1 MSAEQPLVLGIET
14 SCDETGVGIVR
25 GETLLVDAVASSVDD
40 HARFGGVVPE
50 VASRAHLEEMVPTIE
65 RACREAGVRLRDLD
79 AVSVTSGPGL
89 AGSLMV
95 GVASAKAL
103 ALSLGVPLYGVNHLA
118 SHVAVDIVEH
128 GPLPEPT
135 MALLVSGGHSSLLL
149 VPDVTSDIRSLGS
162 TIDDAAGEAFDKVA
176 RVLGLPFPGGPYI
189 DRAAREGDVVIDF
202 PRGLTTGRD
211 MERHR
216 FDFSFSGL
224 KTAVSRWVQAREAAG
239 EPVPVNDVAASFQEA
254 VVDVLTRKAVLACR
268 EQGAQHLQIGG
279 GVAANSRLRA
289 MAQSRCD
296 DAGIEPAGA
305 ATGAVHRQRR
315 DGRRARCA
323 DGAQG
328 ARRLAARPAR
338 RLVDA
343 RHPDLRLTLGLAIDV
358 PVRAGPDSR
367 PGWGPLTCLLA
378 PTRRG
383 PSMSHPSSAARDHV
397 WGRSRCPRV

>member
-25 GETLLVDAVASSVDD
+25 GETLLVDAVASSVED

-65 RACREAGVRLRDLD
+65 RACREANVHLRDLD
-79 AVSVTSGPGL
+79 AISVTSGPGL

-103 ALSLGVPLYGVNHLA
+103 ALSLGIPLYGVNHLA

-135 MALLVSGGHSSLLL
+135 VALLVSGGHSSLLL
-149 VPDVTSDIRSLGS
+149 VPDVTCDIRSLGS

-176 RVLGLPFPGGPYI
+176 RVLGLPFPGGPHI
-189 DRAAREGDVVIDF
+189 DRAARDGQITIDF

-224 KTAVSRWVQAREAAG
+224 KTAVSRWVQAKQAAG
-239 EPVPVNDVAASFQEA
+239 EPVPIADVAASFQEA

-268 EQGAQHLQIGG
+268 EQGAQNLQIGG
-279 GVAANSRLRA
+279 GVAANTRLRA

-296 DAGIEPAGA
+296 DAGIE
-305 ATGAVHRQRR
+305 
-315 DGRRARCA
+315 
-323 DGAQG
+323 
-328 ARRLAARPAR
+328 
-338 RLVDA
+338 
-343 RHPDLRLTLGLAIDV
+343 LRV
-358 PVRAGPDSR
+358 PR
-367 PGWGPLTCLLA
+367 PGLCTDNGAMVAALGSQMVLKGRDASRLDLPA
-378 PTRRG
+378 DS
-383 PSMSHPSSAARDHV
+383 SMPV
-397 WGRSRCPRV
+397 TQIQN